1 MNANTTHAVALAP
14 LHSQSPL
21 SLLQS
26 TSLVTDHV
34 AVVGGSDGAG
44 GVDDGGGEDD
54 GARPVPGALNVPY
67 AVLEGLV
74 AVGATVGNG
83 LVIVAFRRER
93 RLRRRTNYYIVSL
106 AIADLLV
113 GLVGIPCA
121 VLSSVGLPK
130 QLHLCV
136 FSVSLIIVLCT
147 VSILSL
153 VAVSA
158 DRYWAILYPMAYS
171 TNSNTK
177 IAISIICV
185 CWIMGLLIGF
195 MPLMGWRAIKGPKL
209 DSCEF
214 SHVMDYNYLV
224 FLYLATIILPALFMA
239 TSYAHIYTVVIKQI
253 KQMTLLNGGQRG
265 GNSPTK
271 LRVLGAARKSEV
283 KATQNLSIIV
293 AFFAVCWM
301 PLYTINCV
309 QAFCKQCTVPMSLIH
324 GCIVLSHLNSA
335 VNPLLYAYHLK
346 DFRNAFKSLLLC
358 RNAAGR
364 GHAGRR
370 RPSSNCNAAANNC
383 SVSSVQTSYYSSG
396 GSARECWRWSTKGV
410 VGTLSTARQQSGDL
424 SKIAAAAAVT
434 NACDRTNGTTDVDP
448 SVPVLLSVHR
458 LVQ

>member
-1 MNANTTHAVALAP
+1 MAA
-14 LHSQSPL
+14 
-21 SLLQS
+21 
-26 TSLVTDHV
+26 
-34 AVVGGSDGAG
+34 AG
-44 GVDDGGGEDD
+44 GG
-54 GARPVPGALNVPY
+54 LNVPY

-83 LVIVAFRRER
+83 LVIVAFQRER

-106 AIADLLV
+106 AVADLLV

-121 VLSSVGLPK
+121 VLSSVGLPRH
-130 QLHLCV
+130 LHLCM

-177 IAISIICV
+177 IAISIICI

-195 MPLMGWRAIKGPKL
+195 LPLMGWRAAKGPSL
-209 DSCEF
+209 DACEF
-214 SHVMDYNYLV
+214 SLVMDYSYLV

-265 GNSPTK
+265 GDSPTK

-309 QAFCKQCTVPMSLIH
+309 QAFCDDCPVPAPLMH
-324 GCIVLSHLNSA
+324 GCIILSHLNSA
-335 VNPLLYAYHLK
+335 GNPLLYAYHLK
-346 DFRNAFKSLLLC
+346 DFRNAFRSLLLC
-358 RNAAGR
+358 KKSSRHRNAGAQSRSG
-364 GHAGRR
+364 
-370 RPSSNCNAAANNC
+370 CTTVVAAVTGTAAVNGTTSQC
-383 SVSSVQTSYYSSG
+383 SVSSSLTCSGSS
-396 GSARECWRWSTKGV
+396 SRSMVVDCWRRSAKNAR
-410 VGTLSTARQQSGDL
+410 STAADAASCVGDAPQHPAGQDRRG
-424 SKIAAAAAVT
+424 IVT
-434 NACDRTNGTTDVDP
+434 IVIDP
-448 SVPVLLSVHR
+448 STPVLLSVR
-458 LVQ
+458 QLVE

>member
-1 MNANTTHAVALAP
+1 MAA
-14 LHSQSPL
+14 
-21 SLLQS
+21 
-26 TSLVTDHV
+26 
-34 AVVGGSDGAG
+34 
-44 GVDDGGGEDD
+44 DGGG
-54 GARPVPGALNVPY
+54 LNVPY

-74 AVGATVGNG
+74 AIGATVGNG
-83 LVIVAFRRER
+83 LVIVAFHRER

-106 AIADLLV
+106 AVADLLV

-121 VLSSVGLPK
+121 VLSSVGLPRH
-130 QLHLCV
+130 LHLCM

-177 IAISIICV
+177 IAISIICI

-195 MPLMGWRAIKGPKL
+195 LPLMGWRAAKGPTL
-209 DSCEF
+209 DACEF
-214 SHVMDYNYLV
+214 SSVMDYNYLV

-309 QAFCKQCTVPMSLIH
+309 QAFCDECPVPAYFMH

-335 VNPLLYAYHLK
+335 GNPLLYAYHLK
-346 DFRNAFKSLLLC
+346 DFRNAFRSLLLC
-358 RNAAGR
+358 KKSPLHRNPAPSRSGCCTTVAAVTG
-364 GHAGRR
+364 GASGTAV
-370 RPSSNCNAAANNC
+370 NGNNDY
-383 SVSSVQTSYYSSG
+383 SVSSSLTCSGSSSLSTVVDCWRRSAKNARSAVDTPCSAAAGDPRSPVQQQAHHEIVAWPADSAAYSG
-396 GSARECWRWSTKGV
+396 GRCNA
-410 VGTLSTARQQSGDL
+410 
-424 SKIAAAAAVT
+424 IAII
-434 NACDRTNGTTDVDP
+434 DP
-448 SVPVLLSVHR
+448 SAPVLLSVR
-458 LVQ
+458 QLAE